1 MLDKNLTFGGAV
13 FYMAKYTLEM
23 KFEVVQFVLEK
34 NNSQRE
40 ASRQFGVTKG
50 QIQMWVATYLHHG
63 LEGLAA
69 KNGTYTGDF
78 KVSVIEYMH
87 KNALSA
93 RQTAAEFNI
102 PSFAT
107 VCTWERI
114 YLEEGASALHI
125 DKRGRPTQMDTDKK
139 TKITPK
145 VEEDLIAEVQRLRME
160 NEYLKKLNALIQ
172 EREKSLKKTKR

>member
-1 MLDKNLTFGGAV
+1 MS
-13 FYMAKYTLEM
+13 KYSLEK
-23 KFEVVQFVLEK
+23 KFDAVQFVLEK
-34 NNSQRE
+34 GNSQKE
-40 ASRQFGVTKG
+40 AARHFGIAKG

-63 LEGLAA
+63 LEGLTA

-87 KNALSA
+87 KKDLSA

-102 PSFAT
+102 PSFTT

-114 YLEEGASALHI
+114 YLTEGATALQI
-125 DKRGRPTQMDTDKK
+125 DKRGRSAKINTAKK
-139 TKITPK
+139 NKKPK
-145 VEEDLIAEVQRLRME
+145 LNPEIEEDLIAEVQRLRME

-172 EREKSLKKTKR
+172 EKEKSPKKIK